1 MATRT
6 VRLDEEAER
15 ALKEVQRATGLPISE
30 ALKRGLRSLREEV
43 RRKTSRTP
51 YDVYRELDHGPGGS
65 AIAPST
71 DTKRAVRAAIKKKL
85 GR

>member
-15 ALKEVQRATGLPISE
+15 ALKEVREATGLPISE
-30 ALKRGLRSLREEV
+30 ALKRGLGALRDQVTQEA
-43 RRKTSRTP
+43 RRTP
-51 YDVYRELDHGPGGS
+51 YDVYRELNHGRGGT
-65 AIAPST
+65 AIARST
-71 DTKRAVRAAIKKKL
+71 DTKRAVRAAIGKKL